1 MIGETIERIRDRITG
16 SASLDRGKKDELLNL
31 LGDLEQEVGAPA
43 ETKAEDAENIA
54 GFVHISTRE
63 AIREAGN
70 PELLEIARQGLS
82 LSIREFETS
91 HPKLV
96 ETVNGISTMLA
107 NLGI

>member
-1 MIGETIERIRDRITG
+1 MIGETIRRIRNRIAG
-16 SASLDRGKKDELLNL
+16 ADSLDDSRKDELLRL
-31 LGDLEQEVGAPA
+31 LGELEHEVGALA
-43 ETKAEDAENIA
+43 ETQAEDAENIA
-54 GFVHISTRE
+54 GFVHISARE
-63 AIREAGN
+63 AIRKPGN
-70 PELLEIARQGLS
+70 PELLDIARQGLS